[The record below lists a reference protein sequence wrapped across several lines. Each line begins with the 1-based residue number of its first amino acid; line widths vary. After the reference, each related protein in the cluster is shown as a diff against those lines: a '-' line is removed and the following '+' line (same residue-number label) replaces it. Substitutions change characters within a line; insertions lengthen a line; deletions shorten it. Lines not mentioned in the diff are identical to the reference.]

1 MGIFCYN
8 KSHTEEKDCFFGK
21 AAGSPSEKGGLY
33 CLHMY
38 IIAHISCVIKGKICE
53 RNGRYGMRDLFKT
66 VFAKEKIEYFGVIPF
81 SACTCR
87 RPDVIERRGV
97 SA

>member
-33 CLHMY
+33 CLHIY
-38 IIAHISCVIKGKICE
+38 IIAHISCVIKEK
-53 RNGRYGMRDLFKT
+53 
-66 VFAKEKIEYFGVIPF
+66 FAKGTEDMGCGTYLKLFLPKKK
-81 SACTCR
+81 
-87 RPDVIERRGV
+87 
-97 SA
+97 